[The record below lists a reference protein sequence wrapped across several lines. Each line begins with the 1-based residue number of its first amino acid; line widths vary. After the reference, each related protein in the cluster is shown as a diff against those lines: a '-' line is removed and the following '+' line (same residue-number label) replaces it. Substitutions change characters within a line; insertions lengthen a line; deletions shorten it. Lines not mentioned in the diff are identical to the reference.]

1 MASPT
6 TTRSSGDAAEL
17 AAAVVRF
24 LETGV
29 ADPGLFA
36 PDVFCDFTRPTW
48 RTQSAGRAA
57 TIALRTD
64 NHPWRSRVTRH
75 RVDPTPSGFVLEFE
89 EEWVDDAG
97 TPWYCREIL
106 RADVGPDGIVDLAVY
121 CTGDWDPAR
130 LAEHGAAMELIRP

>member
-6 TTRSSGDAAEL
+6 TTRIPPDTAEL

-29 ADPGLFA
+29 AEPGLFA
-36 PDVFCDFTRPTW
+36 PDVFCDFTQPTW

-64 NHPWRSRVTRH
+64 NHPWASRVTRH
-75 RVDPTPSGFVLEFE
+75 RVDPTARGFVLEFE

-106 RADVGPDGIVDLAVY
+106 RADVGPEGIVELAVY

-130 LAEHGAAMELIRP
+130 IAAHAAAVALPRP